1 MTSRT
6 ATTSPMTIIPE
17 MMKPLDSPVK
27 RLRGL
32 SPGELADE
40 IGVLEARI
48 GELKAEAVRRCLHR
62 AEGQAFRIVLTPP
75 GTQQRT
81 DKPKLLASAWH
92 NRRRIRRAVLP
103 SGADRLAAPP
113 RRKFAAAAWWQST
126 AITRPRTGRRC
137 GVPR

>member
-62 AEGQAFRIVLTPP
+62 AEGQVFRIVLTPP

-81 DKPKLLASAWH
+81 DKPKLLQ
-92 NRRRIRRAVLP
+92 VLGLTAAEFAARFCHP
-103 SGADRLAAPP
+103 VQTGWRLTCTP
-113 RRKFAAAAWWQST
+113 RRKFAAAA
-126 AITRPRTGRRC
+126 
-137 GVPR
+137 